1 MSDSACSN
9 VVNDPRMI
17 DPRTLRGNWNYPT
30 RMRFGPG
37 RIAELAD
44 ACAEL
49 GIARPLLVTDPGL
62 IALPMVGETISRTQ
76 AAGLTTSLFADLQG
90 NPVGRNVSDGLE
102 VYREGEHDGIIALG
116 GGSAIDTGK
125 AIALMAGQSRPLW
138 DFEDLGSNWR
148 RADPEAIAPC
158 VAIPTTAGTGSEVG
172 RASAIIDESAGV
184 KKIIFH
190 PKMLPAMVISDP
202 ELTLSLPPEITAAT
216 GMDALTHCIEAL
228 CAPGFHPMA
237 DGIALQGA
245 HLVQQWLPLAY
256 DEGQHLAARAYMLIA
271 ASMGATAFQKGL
283 GAVHSISHAL
293 GAVHQIHHGLAN
305 AIALPYVLRFN
316 REAIYEPCARLARL
330 IGLLDTRFGTFLRWV
345 LDLRAILRI
354 PRSFSEIGIGEED
367 ADRIAALAARDPTA
381 ASNPV
386 PVSEKDLRKI
396 FLASVRGK

>member
-1 MSDSACSN
+1 MVSGALHSA
-9 VVNDPRMI
+9 RMI
-17 DPRTLRGNWNYPT
+17 EPRTLRGNWNYPT

-44 ACAEL
+44 ACVEL

-62 IALPMVGETISRTQ
+62 IALPMVGETISQVQ

-90 NPVGRNVSDGLE
+90 NPVGRNVCDGLKA
-102 VYREGEHDGIIALG
+102 YREDEHDGIIALG

-125 AIALMAGQSRPLW
+125 AIALMAGQTRPLW
-138 DFEDLGSNWR
+138 DFEDVGSNWH

-172 RASAIIDESAGV
+172 RASVIIDESVGA

-190 PKMLPAMVISDP
+190 PKMLPGIVISDP
-202 ELTLSLPPEITAAT
+202 ELTLGLPPAITAAT

-228 CAPGFHPMA
+228 CARGFHPMA
-237 DGIALQGA
+237 DGIALEGA
-245 HLVQQWLPLAY
+245 RLVQQWLPVAY
-256 DEGQHLAARAYMLIA
+256 MEGQDLAARAHMLIA

-316 REAIYEPCARLARL
+316 REAIQEPCARLARL
-330 IGLLDTRFGTFLRWV
+330 FGLLDTRFDTFLRWV
-345 LDLRAILRI
+345 LDLRAILGI
-354 PRSFSEIGIGEED
+354 PHSFAKIGIGEEE
-367 ADRIAALAARDPTA
+367 ADRIARLAARDPTA
-381 ASNPV
+381 ATNPIEL
-386 PVSEKDLRKI
+386 SERDLREI
-396 FLASVRGK
+396 FLASVRGD